1 MSEGRGG
8 GVLASGKVRLDIGRK
23 DSRFSKVGL
32 LIFGFYFTSK
42 ILLVKVHLLV
52 KLEQHSKKDIV

>member
-1 MSEGRGG
+1 MNPQLIRHLKSLYAMQIR
-8 GVLASGKVRLDIGRK
+8 
-23 DSRFSKVGL
+23 VGL

-52 KLEQHSKKDIV
+52 KPEQLVKNT